1 MARSSNRRAGFFVA
15 TLVIKF
21 VGQNELGGTFTGVID
36 GLEGVGRA
44 SDTAKEKGGGFFSN
58 LLSTATGF
66 LAANVI
72 GGITSQVSSFV
83 SNAFA
88 DARETQQLMGQT
100 QAVITS
106 TGGAAGVSAQQV
118 ADLASSLSDA
128 AGKSLFGDDQIQAG
142 ENLLLTFTN
151 IKETLPDATKIMVDM
166 AQAMGTDVKGGA
178 IQLGKALNDPINGIS
193 ALSRVGVT
201 FTDEQK
207 AQIKAMQDAGNM
219 AGAQR
224 VILAELNKEFGGSA
238 EAAAKATGG
247 WSEFQ
252 GRLGEAGE
260 AMATAVLPIL
270 GELGSLLL
278 DRVMPVI
285 EDAAAAFGKLIAAF
299 QTGASDGAGAIGG
312 LSNAFYSLDSISPIF
327 DQIGDAVVVFGD
339 LLDGVLAVSGDSVSG
354 YGAIWDEIAP
364 VIEGIITALASVL
377 SAVFGQVQAFLHA
390 HGDDIRSFLQSTWSQ
405 ISEIIKIA
413 IQLIQAT
420 IIPALQSVAAFI
432 NAHGAEIQR
441 LLSDAWTIIKAV
453 IDTALTL
460 IKGILTAALQ
470 IIKGDWSGAWETIK
484 EMFAH
489 IWENIKIIASAAVD
503 GLKVELSMAWDAIKG
518 RVQDAWEGI
527 KSSIA
532 SAWEGIKSSVSAK
545 IGELTD
551 LITGLP
557 GKVAGVGAAVV
568 QAIWDG
574 ISAKWDQLVRWFTGK
589 LQELRDKLPF
599 SEPKDTSSPLYGLG
613 RSGEAIVTMI
623 QQGIGRAAPLSV
635 GAPLLGAAAP
645 GSSATLS
652 RSRGGLAG
660 TESGGMHLHFHI
672 DARGAQMSER
682 QFEAV
687 VRRVMVESGEKTLA
701 RFRSG
706 G

>member
-1 MARSSNRRAGFFVA
+1 MAVLQIVFKGQDEVAGASRQVA
-15 TLVIKF
+15 DDLR
-21 VGQNELGGTFTGVID
+21 
-36 GLEGVGRA
+36 GVGHA
-44 SDTAKEKGGGFFSN
+44 ADEAKSSGTGFFSG
-58 LLSTATGF
+58 LLQTAGGF

-88 DARETQQLMGQT
+88 DARETQTLMAQT

-106 TGGAAGVSAQQV
+106 TGGAAGFSAQQV

-207 AQIKAMQDAGNM
+207 AQIKAMQDAGDM

-260 AMATAVLPIL
+260 TMATAVLPIL

-278 DRVMPVI
+278 DNVMPVI
-285 EDAAAAFGKLIAAF
+285 EQAASTFDTLIEAF

-312 LSNAFYSLDSISPIF
+312 LSNALYSLDSISPIF
-327 DQIGDAVVVFGD
+327 DMLGDAVVVFGD
-339 LLDGVLAVSGDSVSG
+339 LLGGVLAVSGDSVSG
-354 YGAIWDEIAP
+354 YGAIWDEVAP
-364 VIEGIITALASVL
+364 VIEGIITALAEVL
-377 SAVFGQVQAFLHA
+377 SAVFGQVQTFLHA
-390 HGDDIRSFLQSTWSQ
+390 HGDDIKAFLSSTWSQ
-405 ISEIIKIA
+405 ISDIIKIA

-420 IIPALQSVAAFI
+420 IIPALQAVAGFI

-470 IIKGDWSGAWETIK
+470 VIKGDWSGAWETIK
-484 EMFAH
+484 EMLAH
-489 IWENIKIIASAAVD
+489 VWDNIKIIVSAAVD
-503 GLKVELSMAWDAIKG
+503 GIKVELSLAWDAIKG
-518 RVQDAWEGI
+518 KVQETWEGIKSAVSTAWEGI
-527 KSSIA
+527 K
-532 SAWEGIKSSVSAK
+532 GSVSAK
-545 IGELTD
+545 IGELVG
-551 LITGLP
+551 LINELP
-557 GKVAGVGAAVV
+557 NKIAGVGAAIV
-568 QAIWDG
+568 QAIKGG
-574 ISAKWDQLVRWFTGK
+574 IEGEWQNLLNWFNGK
-589 LQELRDKLPF
+589 LQELRNKLPF

-613 RSGEAIVTMI
+613 RAGEAIVTMI
-623 QQGIGRAAPLSV
+623 QQGIGRAGPLAV
-635 GAPLLGAAAP
+635 GAPLFGGATAPVFGRAGALAGAAGGPSAAIVQNFYFEMAAP
-645 GSSATLS
+645 RMTEAELIALIQ
-652 RSRGGLAG
+652 RANA
-660 TESGGMHLHFHI
+660 ESG
-672 DARGAQMSER
+672 
-682 QFEAV
+682 
-687 VRRVMVESGEKTLA
+687 RVA
-701 RFRSG
+701 DIQIRSG
-706 G
+706 VF

>member
-1 MARSSNRRAGFFVA
+1 VAVLQLVFKGQDEVAGASRQVADDLRGVGHAADEAKSAGTGFF
-15 TLVIKF
+15 
-21 VGQNELGGTFTGVID
+21 GG
-36 GLEGVGRA
+36 LLQ
-44 SDTAKEKGGGFFSN
+44 TAG
-58 LLSTATGF
+58 GF

-72 GGITSQVSSFV
+72 GGITAQVGSFV

-128 AGKSLFGDDQIQAG
+128 AGKSLFGHDQIQAG

-207 AQIKAMQDAGNM
+207 AQIKAMQDSGNM

-260 AMATAVLPIL
+260 TMATAVLPIL

-278 DRVMPVI
+278 DNLMPVI
-285 EDAAAAFGKLIAAF
+285 EQAASVFGTLIAAF
-299 QTGASDGAGAIGG
+299 QTGAEDGGDAIDG

-354 YGAIWDEIAP
+354 YGAIWDALAP
-364 VIEGIITALASVL
+364 AIEGIITALASVL

-390 HGDDIRSFLQSTWSQ
+390 HGDDIRSFLQSTWIQ

-420 IIPALQSVAAFI
+420 IIPALQAVAGFI
-432 NAHGAEIQR
+432 GAHGAEIQR

-453 IDTALTL
+453 IDTALTV
-460 IKGILTAALQ
+460 IKGVLTAALQ
-470 IIKGDWSGAWETIK
+470 IIKGDWGGAWDTIK

-489 IWENIKIIASAAVD
+489 VWENIKTIVSAAAD
-503 GLKVELSMAWDAIKG
+503 GVKTELSLAWDAIKG
-518 RVQDAWEGI
+518 RVQDAWDGI
-527 KSSIA
+527 KGTIA
-532 SAWEGIKSSVSAK
+532 SAWDTIKSSVSDK
-545 IGELTD
+545 VSELVG
-551 LITGLP
+551 LITDLP
-557 GKVAGVGAAVV
+557 GKVVGVGAAIV
-568 QAIWDG
+568 QTIWDG
-574 ISAKWDQLVRWFTGK
+574 IKGKWDQLVHWFSDQ
-589 LQELRDKLPF
+589 LQRLRDQLPF

-623 QQGIGRAAPLSV
+623 QQGIGRAAPLAV
-635 GAPLLGAAAP
+635 GAPMIG
-645 GSSATLS
+645 T
-652 RSRGGLAG
+652 SRGGSFGQASAFGGVSAG
-660 TESGGMHLHFHI
+660 AEGGAGIIQNFYFEQAAPRMTEAELIDLIQRANAESG
-672 DARGAQMSER
+672 
-682 QFEAV
+682 
-687 VRRVMVESGEKTLA
+687 RVADVQI
-701 RFRSG
+701 RSG
-706 G
+706 VF